1 MKEMLA
7 AISILFAAAPAF
19 AQCSDADKKA
29 LEAFD
34 RNWGEV
40 TTRGDRA
47 GMQAIF
53 ADDFQ
58 GLGPAATQGKT
69 AAIDAAMA
77 TAERNRANPADAPRV
92 VYDAYSISCTP
103 NTATITH
110 RNTVTVRGTGG
121 KDETFQTRSV
131 HVLEKRGGRW
141 QAVANAG
148 HGLDDTAVLS
158 YMERDWIDAA
168 LKKDP
173 SWVERNYTSDA
184 SDISSRNGAI
194 ANKTQAVADMRDDKN
209 TYQSIDLSDLNI
221 RVDGNTAV
229 VTSVNHFK
237 GRDAQGKP
245 VDRRARYTDVFVKRD
260 GRWQV
265 WATQGTPIP

>member
-1 MKEMLA
+1 MKEILA
-7 AISILFAAAPAF
+7 AVSILFAAAPAF

-34 RNWGEV
+34 HTWGEA
-40 TTRGDRA
+40 TTGGDRA
-47 GMQAIF
+47 ALQTIL
-53 ADDFQ
+53 ADDYQ
-58 GLGPAATQGKT
+58 SIGPAATQGKA
-69 AAIDAAMA
+69 AAIDAAVQA
-77 TAERNRANPADAPRV
+77 AERNRANPADAPRV

-141 QAVANAG
+141 QVVANAG
-148 HGLDDTAVLS
+148 HGLDDQAVLA
-158 YMERDWIDAA
+158 YMEREWIDAA
-168 LKKDP
+168 LKHDP
-173 SWVERNYTSDA
+173 SWVERNYAFDA